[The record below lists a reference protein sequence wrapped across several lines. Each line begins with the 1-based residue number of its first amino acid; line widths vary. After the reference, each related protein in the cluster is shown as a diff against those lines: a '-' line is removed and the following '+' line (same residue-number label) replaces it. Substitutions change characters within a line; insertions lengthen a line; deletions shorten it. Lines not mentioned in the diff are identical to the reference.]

1 MTSVFEWLF
10 FKTPEKDQLY
20 DWVKSNFTIID
31 ANDTDLDLSKL
42 KIDPSVCFIN
52 VNNETL
58 KKLNIG
64 SLIFNSRSN
73 LCYIKT
79 GEDEIKIVFK
89 NGSPIILNMNA
100 LRESE
105 LVKNIIRRLK
115 DAMIFRTM
123 AVGDGVFY
131 MKAGDRLIYTNIDI
145 YDDALLI
152 PFYNVEVDLV

>member
-1 MTSVFEWLF
+1 
-10 FKTPEKDQLY
+10 
-20 DWVKSNFTIID
+20 
-31 ANDTDLDLSKL
+31 
-42 KIDPSVCFIN
+42 
-52 VNNETL
+52 
-58 KKLNIG
+58 
-64 SLIFNSRSN
+64 
-73 LCYIKT
+73 
-79 GEDEIKIVFK
+79 
-89 NGSPIILNMNA
+89 MNA

-123 AVGDGVFY
+123 AEGDGVFY